1 MTALPHPDHEPGLYR
16 DVVLKR
22 FLAWLID
29 LVITFAITAAVV
41 IMTVFLGL
49 FFLPLLWIVV
59 SVTYRTVMLSNY
71 SATAGMLLVALR
83 LRHLDGSR
91 PGPVVCLWHAALFS
105 LTMATVLGQ
114 IVSVG
119 LILITPYRQALNDL
133 ILGTTMINRYLD
145 DH

>member
-1 MTALPHPDHEPGLYR
+1 MTPLPDPDHEPGLYS
-16 DVVLKR
+16 DLVLKR
-22 FLAWLID
+22 FIAWVID
-29 LVITFAITAAVV
+29 LVITLAITAVIV

-59 SVTYRTVMLSNY
+59 SVTYRTVMLTNY

-83 LRHLDGSR
+83 LRHLDGRR
-91 PGPVVCLWHAALFS
+91 PDPVVCLWHAILFS
-105 LTMATVLGQ
+105 ASMATVLGQ

-119 LILITPYRQALNDL
+119 LMLITPYRQALNDL

-145 DH
+145 A